1 VPTDRVANGTQAE
14 LCSLAAV
21 SDTRTHEATPHKL
34 AQARARGDLAISAD
48 WAAAAV
54 LSVACIWAS
63 FGAQSLWAALR
74 ALAHEALAGRV
85 PSSSQGWALLG
96 PLCALLGAL
105 PLAALLAIFAQRGFA
120 LGFRRS
126 DRDDSGEG
134 ARQRLARVFGSDAL
148 HDLGIMSI
156 KLCLLSAVL
165 LFALR
170 GSLPGLI
177 DAWQRDPTDVLR
189 LIAGLGRSL
198 GWRTAATLAVIGLFD
213 LLYRRWRR
221 AHRLRMSRRELEHEQ
236 RDTEGDPRLV
246 RERRARGR
254 ALLAQAS
261 FAELGAATL
270 VIASASRTLALR
282 YRPEHDAAPVLW
294 LKADGALAHSLL
306 TRAHA
311 LALPVHLDDALAYEL
326 YRLEPSQTIPEAT
339 HARVAAL
346 LVDRA

>member
-1 VPTDRVANGTQAE
+1 VRQPIAVAKGVRAE
-14 LCSLAAV
+14 LCSLTAV

-34 AQARARGDLAISAD
+34 AQARAAGDVALSVD

-54 LSVACIWAS
+54 LATACIWANV
-63 FGAQSLWAALR
+63 GALPLWTALR
-74 ALAHEALAGRV
+74 ELAHEALAGRA
-85 PSSSQGWALLG
+85 PSSSQGWALFWPFG
-96 PLCALLGAL
+96 VLLGAL
-105 PLAALLAIFAQRGFA
+105 PLAALLATFAQRGFA

-126 DRDDSGEG
+126 DRDQPSES
-134 ARQRLARVFGSDAL
+134 ARQRLARAFGGEAL
-148 HDLGIMSI
+148 RAFGIASF
-156 KLCLLSAVL
+156 KLCLLSCVL

-177 DAWQRDPTDVLR
+177 DERDPTDVLHR
-189 LIAGLGRSL
+189 IVQLCRSL
-198 GWRTAATLAVIGLFD
+198 GWRAALSLVVLGLFD
-213 LLYRRWRR
+213 LLYQRWRR
-221 AHRLRMSRRELEHEQ
+221 ARRLRMSRRELEHEQ

-270 VIASASRTLALR
+270 VIASASRALALR
-282 YRPEHDAAPVLW
+282 YRPEHDAAPMLW
-294 LKADGALAHSLL
+294 LKADGALAYGLL
-306 TRAHA
+306 ARAQA
-311 LALPVHLDDALAYEL
+311 LALPVHFDDALAYEL
-326 YRLEPSQTIPEAT
+326 YRLEPSQVIPEAT

>member
-1 VPTDRVANGTQAE
+1 
-14 LCSLAAV
+14 V
-21 SDTRTHEATPHKL
+21 SDTRTHEATSHKL

-54 LSVACIWAS
+54 LAVTCIWAS
-63 FGAQSLWAALR
+63 FGALPLWAALR
-74 ALAHEALAGRV
+74 ELAHEALGGRA
-85 PSSSQGWALLG
+85 PSSSQAWALLR
-96 PLCALLGAL
+96 PWCALLGAL
-105 PLAALLAIFAQRGFA
+105 PLAALLAVFAQRGFA
-120 LGFRRS
+120 LGSRRS

-134 ARQRLARVFGSDAL
+134 ARQRLAGAFGSEAL
-148 HDLGIMSI
+148 HALGIMSI
-156 KLCLLSAVL
+156 KLCVLSGIL

-177 DAWQRDPTDVLR
+177 DAWQRDPSDVLQ

-198 GWRTAATLAVIGLFD
+198 GWRAASALAVLGLFD
-213 LLYRRWRR
+213 LIYRRWRR
-221 AHRLRMSRRELEHEQ
+221 ARRLRMSRRELEHEQ

-254 ALLAQAS
+254 ALLAHAS

-270 VIASASRTLALR
+270 VIASANRALALR
-282 YRPEHDAAPVLW
+282 YRSEHETTPVLW
-294 LKADGALAHSLL
+294 LKAEGALALSLL
-306 TRAHA
+306 ARAHA

-326 YRLEPSQTIPEAT
+326 YRLEPSQAIPEAT

-346 LVDRA
+346 LVDRG